1 MNSKAIKRQLLAAI
15 AMVLVAAIALGSS
28 TYAWFVASS
37 TVTAKGMNVQA
48 MSESGLAI
56 SHDGQKWGSVST
68 TNLGQKTLAPTSTK
82 DLTNWYHATA
92 LDPSVYAAATG
103 ATGVRENVTAQV
115 LPSGE
120 YAPTNSYVFRD
131 KFDIRSTATDT
142 NQSKGLYVS
151 NITVTAGDK
160 ATEQTMSTA
169 LRVGV
174 AYTDKA
180 TNNTVTK
187 IFAPVTI
194 AGGTNNTPTKTY
206 TVYDENGAAIGG
218 SFTVDEYGATTA
230 NLISA
235 DTPIP
240 HDTSI
245 SVYIYIW
252 FEGEDRNLYSDNFH
266 AEDLFVSVEFSS
278 IDSTT

>member
-15 AMVLVAAIALGSS
+15 AMVLVAAVALGSS
-28 TYAWFVASS
+28 TYAWFVSSS

-48 MSESGLAI
+48 MAESGLAI
-56 SHDGQKWGSVST
+56 SHDGQKWGSVSAT
-68 TNLGQKTLAPTSTK
+68 SLTPKTLAPTSTK

-92 LDPSVYAAATG
+92 LDPSNYAAATG
-103 ATGVRENVTAQV
+103 ATGARENVTAQV
-115 LPSGE
+115 LPNGN
-120 YAPTNSYVFRD
+120 YDDNNSYVFRD
-131 KFDIRSTATDT
+131 KFEIRSTATGE

-151 NITVTAGDK
+151 SITVTTSSA
-160 ATEQTMSTA
+160 AAAETMSTA

-174 AYTDKA
+174 AYTDK
-180 TNNTVTK
+180 TSNNTVTK
-187 IFAPVTI
+187 IFAPVSV
-194 AGGTNNTPTKTY
+194 GNGTSNNPTKTY
-206 TVYDENGAAIGG
+206 TVYDENGAAIGD
-218 SFTVDEYGATTA
+218 SFTVNEYGATSA

-235 DTPIP
+235 DTAISS
-240 HDTSI
+240 TNSI

-252 FEGEDRNLYSDNFH
+252 FEGEDRNLYSDNFY